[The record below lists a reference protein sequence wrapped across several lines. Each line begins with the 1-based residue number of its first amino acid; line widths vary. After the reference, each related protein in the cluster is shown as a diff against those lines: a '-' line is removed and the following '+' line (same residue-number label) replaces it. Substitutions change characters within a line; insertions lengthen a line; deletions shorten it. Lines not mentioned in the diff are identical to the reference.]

1 MTDWTQER
9 IVVLLGGIS
18 NEREISL
25 RSGQAVLDA
34 LLRQGIRAYP
44 FDPATEP
51 FSALYEGRFTRA
63 FIALHGKGGEDG
75 TMQGMLSQFGIPYTG
90 SNVLASAL
98 ALDKWRAKLIW
109 QSLGIPTPEFV
120 LIQDSD
126 AKEHAEPFA
135 FPWIIKP
142 AREGSSIGVA
152 KVDGRHALE
161 DAINQARLFDTM
173 VLAERYI
180 AGLEC
185 HVAILDGQALPV
197 VRVEFDHPIYDF
209 KAKYGV
215 SQTVYHCPA
224 GLGTDTEQ
232 RIQETALSA
241 FHALGASGWGRVDI
255 RFSEKDGPFVLEVN
269 TIPGMTE
276 RSLVPMAAKAAG
288 ISFDELCLKILESV
302 YVE

>member
-1 MTDWTQER
+1 MIDWTQER

-34 LLRQGIRAYP
+34 LLRQCIRAYP
-44 FDPATEP
+44 FDPAKEP

-75 TMQGMLSQFGIPYTG
+75 TMQGLLSQFGIPYTG

-98 ALDKWRAKLIW
+98 ALDKWRAKLVW
-109 QSLGIPTPEFV
+109 QSLGIPTPEFA
-120 LIQDSD
+120 LIHDSYLQ
-126 AKEHAEPFA
+126 HAEPFA
-135 FPWIIKP
+135 FPWVIKP

-152 KVDGRHALE
+152 KVDGRDALE

-173 VLAERYI
+173 ILAERYI

-185 HVAILDGQALPV
+185 HVAILDEQALPV
-197 VRVEFDHPIYDF
+197 VRVEFEHPIYDF
-209 KAKYGV
+209 KAKYGE

-224 GLGTDTEQ
+224 GLDIGTEQ
-232 RIQETALSA
+232 FIQKTALSA
-241 FHALGASGWGRVDI
+241 FQALGASGWGRVDI
-255 RFSEKDGPFVLEVN
+255 RFSEKEGPFVLEVN